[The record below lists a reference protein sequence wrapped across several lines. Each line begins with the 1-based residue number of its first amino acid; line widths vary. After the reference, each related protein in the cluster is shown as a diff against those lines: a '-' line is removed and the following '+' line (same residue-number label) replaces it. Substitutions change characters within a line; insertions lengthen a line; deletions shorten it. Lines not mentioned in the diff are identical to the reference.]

1 MTLQD
6 LKDNREAIIEVI
18 ENKLG
23 KEMVK
28 EAMGKMVHFLGFNGI
43 RSTNAVDYAKEV
55 INLCDLK
62 PIEKP
67 LPLMYVDG
75 VGYNDLSDYN
85 AANNRKMWRNR

>member
-1 MTLQD
+1 MTLEE

-23 KEMVK
+23 KKMVK
-28 EAMGKMVHFLGFNGI
+28 EAMNQMVKFLGFNGI
-43 RSTNAVDYAKEV
+43 RSTNAVDYAEEV

-62 PIEKP
+62 PAQKQ

-85 AANNRKMWRNR
+85 RANNMKMYRNR